1 MSNAHPLLKGVLWLG
16 IMALLFVASMVGY
29 VLYVQLTGLQSVMAL
44 KMAQL
49 VQSLLVFVVPALLA
63 VWCWSRRPAEWLR
76 LRAVGNGWVYAIVV
90 VLMIVAQPGI
100 NMLATWNEGF
110 RLPAFMS
117 EIEQYFQ
124 DMEASAR
131 ELTEMLVAATTI
143 GALLLNLVVLMIVAQ
158 PGINMLATWN
168 EGIRLPAF
176 MSEIEQY
183 FQDMEAS
190 ARELTEMLAA
200 SPTIGTML
208 LNLVVLAAVPAIGE
222 ELSFRGVLLGLID
235 GDTTLGARISPSR
248 RTHIAVWVVGI
259 IFSLIHFQFYGFIPR
274 MLLGVVLGY
283 LLVWTGSLW
292 VPMVAHF
299 TNNALVVLL
308 YFAEEHFAI
317 NSESLESFGTGAT
330 AWAGWL
336 SILLSL
342 LLLLWLVRN
351 AVQKRSSAPHPANP
365 AGV

>member
-29 VLYVQLTGLQSVMAL
+29 VLYVQLTGVQSVMAL

-100 NMLATWNEGF
+100 NMLATWNEG
-110 RLPAFMS
+110 
-117 EIEQYFQ
+117 
-124 DMEASAR
+124 
-131 ELTEMLVAATTI
+131 
-143 GALLLNLVVLMIVAQ
+143 
-158 PGINMLATWN
+158 
-168 EGIRLPAF
+168 IRLPAF

-200 SPTIGTML
+200 APTIGTML

-317 NSESLESFGTGAT
+317 NSESLESFGTGT
-330 AWAGWL
+330 TSWAGWL
-336 SILLSL
+336 SLLLS

>member
-16 IMALLFVASMVGY
+16 IMGLLFVVMMASY
-29 VLYVQLTGLQSVMAL
+29 VLYVQHTGVQSVLEL
-44 KMAQL
+44 KIAQL
-49 VQSLLVFVVPALLA
+49 VQSVMVFVVPPLLA
-63 VWCWSRRPAEWLR
+63 VLCWSRRPAEWLR
-76 LRAVGNGWVYAIVV
+76 LRAVGNGRVYAIVV

-100 NMLATWNEGF
+100 NLLATWNEGF

-131 ELTEMLVAATTI
+131 ELTEMLAAAPTI
-143 GALLLNLVVLMIVAQ
+143 GALLLNLI
-158 PGINMLATWN
+158 
-168 EGIRLPAF
+168 
-176 MSEIEQY
+176 
-183 FQDMEAS
+183 
-190 ARELTEMLAA
+190 
-200 SPTIGTML
+200 
-208 LNLVVLAAVPAIGE
+208 VLAAVPALGE
-222 ELSFRGVLLGLID
+222 ELTFRGVLLGLTD
-235 GDTTLGARISPSR
+235 GETTIGSRPSPSL

-292 VPMVAHF
+292 APMVAHF

-308 YFAEEHFAI
+308 YFAEAHFSL
-317 NSESLESFGTGAT
+317 NSESIESFGTGAT
-330 AWAGWL
+330 SWAGWL

-342 LLLLWLVRN
+342 LLLWLVRN
-351 AVQKRSSAPHPANP
+351 AVQKQSSAPRPANP
-365 AGV
+365 AGA

>member
-100 NMLATWNEGF
+100 NMLATWNEG
-110 RLPAFMS
+110 
-117 EIEQYFQ
+117 
-124 DMEASAR
+124 
-131 ELTEMLVAATTI
+131 
-143 GALLLNLVVLMIVAQ
+143 
-158 PGINMLATWN
+158 
-168 EGIRLPAF
+168 IRLPAF

-200 SPTIGTML
+200 APTIGTML

-235 GDTTLGARISPSR
+235 GDTTLGARTSPSR

-308 YFAEEHFAI
+308 YFAEEHFSI
-317 NSESLESFGTGAT
+317 SSESLESFGTGT
-330 AWAGWL
+330 TSWAGWL
-336 SILLSL
+336 SILLS

-351 AVQKRSSAPHPANP
+351 AVQKRSSAPHQADS
-365 AGV
+365 AGA

>member
-100 NMLATWNEGF
+100 NMLATWNEG
-110 RLPAFMS
+110 
-117 EIEQYFQ
+117 
-124 DMEASAR
+124 
-131 ELTEMLVAATTI
+131 
-143 GALLLNLVVLMIVAQ
+143 
-158 PGINMLATWN
+158 
-168 EGIRLPAF
+168 IRLPAF

-200 SPTIGTML
+200 APTIGALL
-208 LNLVVLAAVPAIGE
+208 LNLVVLAAVPALGE
-222 ELSFRGVLLGLID
+222 ELTFRGVLLGLID

-317 NSESLESFGTGAT
+317 NSESLESFGTGT
-330 AWAGWL
+330 TSWAGWL
-336 SILLSL
+336 SLLLS

>member
-100 NMLATWNEGF
+100 NMLATWNEG
-110 RLPAFMS
+110 
-117 EIEQYFQ
+117 
-124 DMEASAR
+124 
-131 ELTEMLVAATTI
+131 
-143 GALLLNLVVLMIVAQ
+143 
-158 PGINMLATWN
+158 
-168 EGIRLPAF
+168 IRLPAF

-200 SPTIGTML
+200 APTIGTML

-336 SILLSL
+336 SLLLS

>member
-100 NMLATWNEGF
+100 NMLATWNEG
-110 RLPAFMS
+110 
-117 EIEQYFQ
+117 
-124 DMEASAR
+124 
-131 ELTEMLVAATTI
+131 
-143 GALLLNLVVLMIVAQ
+143 
-158 PGINMLATWN
+158 
-168 EGIRLPAF
+168 IRLPAF

-200 SPTIGTML
+200 APTIGTML

-308 YFAEEHFAI
+308 YFAEEHFSI
-317 NSESLESFGTGAT
+317 NSESLESFGTGT
-330 AWAGWL
+330 TSWAGWL
-336 SILLSL
+336 SILLS

>member
-29 VLYVQLTGLQSVMAL
+29 VLYVQLTGVQSVMAL

-100 NMLATWNEGF
+100 NMLATWNEG
-110 RLPAFMS
+110 
-117 EIEQYFQ
+117 
-124 DMEASAR
+124 
-131 ELTEMLVAATTI
+131 
-143 GALLLNLVVLMIVAQ
+143 
-158 PGINMLATWN
+158 
-168 EGIRLPAF
+168 IRLPAF

-200 SPTIGTML
+200 APTIGTML

-235 GDTTLGARISPSR
+235 GDTTLGTRISPSR

-317 NSESLESFGTGAT
+317 NSESLESFGTGT
-330 AWAGWL
+330 TSWAGWL
-336 SILLSL
+336 SILLS

>member
-16 IMALLFVASMVGY
+16 IMGLLFVVMMAGY
-29 VLYVQLTGLQSVMAL
+29 VLYVQHTGVQSVLEL
-44 KMAQL
+44 KIAQL
-49 VQSLLVFVVPALLA
+49 VQSVMVFVVPPLLA

-76 LRAVGNGWVYAIVV
+76 LRAVGNGRVYAIVV

-100 NMLATWNEGF
+100 NLLATWNEGF

-131 ELTEMLVAATTI
+131 ELTEMLAAAPTI
-143 GALLLNLVVLMIVAQ
+143 GALLLNLI
-158 PGINMLATWN
+158 
-168 EGIRLPAF
+168 
-176 MSEIEQY
+176 
-183 FQDMEAS
+183 
-190 ARELTEMLAA
+190 
-200 SPTIGTML
+200 
-208 LNLVVLAAVPAIGE
+208 VLAAVPALGE
-222 ELSFRGVLLGLID
+222 ELTFRGVLLGLTD
-235 GDTTLGARISPSR
+235 GETTIGSRPSPSL

-292 VPMVAHF
+292 APMVAHF

-308 YFAEEHFAI
+308 YFAEAHFSL
-317 NSESLESFGTGAT
+317 NSESIESFGTGAT
-330 AWAGWL
+330 SWAGWL

-342 LLLLWLVRN
+342 LLLWLVRN
-351 AVQKRSSAPHPANP
+351 AVQKQSSAPRPANP
-365 AGV
+365 AGA

>member
-100 NMLATWNEGF
+100 NMLATWNEG
-110 RLPAFMS
+110 
-117 EIEQYFQ
+117 
-124 DMEASAR
+124 
-131 ELTEMLVAATTI
+131 
-143 GALLLNLVVLMIVAQ
+143 
-158 PGINMLATWN
+158 
-168 EGIRLPAF
+168 IRLPAF

-200 SPTIGTML
+200 APTIGTML

-317 NSESLESFGTGAT
+317 SSESLESFGTGT
-330 AWAGWL
+330 TSWAGWL
-336 SILLSL
+336 SLLLS